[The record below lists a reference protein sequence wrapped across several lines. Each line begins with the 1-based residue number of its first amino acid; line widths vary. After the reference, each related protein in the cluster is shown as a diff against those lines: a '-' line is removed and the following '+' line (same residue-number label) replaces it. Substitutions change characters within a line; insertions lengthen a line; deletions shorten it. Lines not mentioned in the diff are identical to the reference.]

1 MHSLASKKGK
11 ISIRSQAWRVYLLLG
26 LLAAGAYFLLPSHTA
41 QENLR
46 PLFNVAALAAFVTG
60 ILIHH
65 PKRPLPWYLFTLGML
80 TFVLGIISY
89 VYYEAIPGPT
99 PFPSIADAFFIA

>member
-1 MHSLASKKGK
+1 MFSLASKTGE
-11 ISIRSQAWRVYLLLG
+11 IGIRSQAWCVYLLLG

-60 ILIHH
+60 ILIHR

-80 TFVLGIISY
+80 TFVLGIIAY
-89 VYYEAIPGPT
+89 VYYEATLGRT
-99 PFPSIADAFFIA
+99 PFPSVADALL